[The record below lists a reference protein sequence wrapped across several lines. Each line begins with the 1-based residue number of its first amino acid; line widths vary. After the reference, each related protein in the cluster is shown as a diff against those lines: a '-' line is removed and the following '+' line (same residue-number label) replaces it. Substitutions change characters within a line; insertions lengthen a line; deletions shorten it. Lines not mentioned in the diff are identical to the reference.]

1 MSDGE
6 SYQSSDIDEDL
17 EKALQAVC
25 IEKKKPTRKP
35 LRKGAEQK
43 VSAPLDGVTKTGKK
57 VEDLNALRIA
67 NLKKYREKR
76 KAEIEQRNESKKT
89 MELTK
94 KEIAERKERLI
105 SAETLLQAKQLEKL
119 EARLAKKIQNLA
131 QSTEVERNVKKV
143 VSVVTNKPTAPQ
155 PPPLSNT
162 ESIIMS
168 FLKGDM

>member
-25 IEKKKPTRKP
+25 IEKKKPARKP
-35 LRKGAEQK
+35 PQK